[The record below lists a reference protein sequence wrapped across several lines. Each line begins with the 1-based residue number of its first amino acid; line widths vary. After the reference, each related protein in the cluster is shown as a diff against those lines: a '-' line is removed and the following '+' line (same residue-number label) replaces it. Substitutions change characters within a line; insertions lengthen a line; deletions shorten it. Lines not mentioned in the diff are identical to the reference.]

1 MSEIRISLVCLR
13 RSLDRSIRFSRYPR
27 AGPRPW
33 PLRRAGNN
41 YTHPGRPRGR
51 ESRRPRFL
59 HNSGAWGGV
68 GGRPPRRRN
77 APCWSATSC
86 SPTDSL
92 RSTIGARGLN
102 FRVRNGT
109 GCASPAMVADQQG
122 AFQGYGRAV
131 PSGPHSVTSDG
142 PRGPLGIACMKRRA
156 RPISTAR
163 LNASQRLHLR
173 PIELVVYEWPY
184 RRENSSRDWLPA

>member
-1 MSEIRISLVCLR
+1 MEGRTGTR
-13 RSLDRSIRFSRYPR
+13 RQHTLTEDPRSGEALAQKLCAQQAIGARQEP
-27 AGPRPW
+27 
-33 PLRRAGNN
+33 
-41 YTHPGRPRGR
+41 
-51 ESRRPRFL
+51 SRRNANLNPIL
-59 HNSGAWGGV
+59 GGV